1 MSQTPSELKYAS
13 THEWA
18 RLEED
23 RSVPIGITDHAQSEL
38 TDIVYVELP
47 ELGSSLTAGQNCA
60 VVESV
65 KTASDIYSPVTGEV
79 IEVNIALEGAPEL
92 VNDSAYKEGWFFK
105 VKLTGEPDLSAL
117 IDAPAYAAEIGEA

>member
-1 MSQTPSELKYAS
+1 MSTIPENLKYTK
-13 THEWA
+13 THEWVC
-18 RLEED
+18 LESEYAT
-23 RSVPIGITDHAQSEL
+23 VGITDHAQSEL

-47 ELGSSLTAGQNCA
+47 ELGRSLTAGQNCA

-79 IEVNIALEGAPEL
+79 IEVNRALEGAPEL

-105 VKLTGEPDLSAL
+105 VKLIGEPDLSAL
-117 IDAPAYAAEIGEA
+117 IDAPTYAAEIGED

>member
-1 MSQTPSELKYAS
+1 MSTIPENLKYAK

-18 RLEED
+18 CLESD
-23 RSVPIGITDHAQSEL
+23 CATVGITDHAQSEL

-47 ELGSSLTAGQNCA
+47 EVGSSLTAGQNCA

-79 IEVNIALEGAPEL
+79 TEINTALEGAPEL

-105 VKLTGEPDLSAL
+105 VKLASEPDLSAL
-117 IDAPAYAAEIGEA
+117 IDAPAYAAEIGED

>member
-1 MSQTPSELKYAS
+1 MSTIPENLKYAK

-18 RLEED
+18 CLE
-23 RSVPIGITDHAQSEL
+23 SGCATVGITDHAQSEL

-47 ELGSSLTAGQNCA
+47 EVGSSLTAGQNCA

-79 IEVNIALEGAPEL
+79 IEINTALEGAPEL

-105 VKLTGEPDLSAL
+105 VKLTSEPDLSAL
-117 IDAPAYAAEIGEA
+117 IDAPAYAAKIGEG